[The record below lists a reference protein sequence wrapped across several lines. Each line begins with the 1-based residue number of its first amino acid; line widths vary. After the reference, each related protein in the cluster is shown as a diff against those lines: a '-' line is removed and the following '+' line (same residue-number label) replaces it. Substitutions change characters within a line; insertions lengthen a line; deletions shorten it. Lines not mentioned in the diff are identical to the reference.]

1 MTMTLNHIHHT
12 TKEGLL
18 LVKDSLLI
26 LKDQNPYDCDI
37 NKNVYIDQLDEVV
50 DKYNK
55 TYRTIKVK
63 LTDDKLDTYIEYGVK
78 HKGKDPKFKVG
89 DHVIISKNKNI
100 FAKGYTPNWSEE
112 GFVIPHHGHTLSAM
126 IMLNRS
132 LETFMKKSWKR
143 QVKNEFWI
151 EKL

>member
-1 MTMTLNHIHHT
+1 MTVAFNHIHHT

-18 LVKDSLLI
+18 LVKHSLLK

-63 LTDDKLDTYIEYGVK
+63 LTDDKLGSYIEYGVE
-78 HKGKDPKFKVG
+78 HKDKDPKFKVG

-100 FAKGYTPNWSEE
+100 FAKGYTPNCSEE
-112 GFVIPHHGHTLSAM
+112 GFVIPHHGHTLSVM
-126 IMLNRS
+126 IMLNRL
-132 LETFMKKSWKR
+132 LETFMKKIWKR
-143 QVKNEFWI
+143 QVKNEFCI
-151 EKL
+151 EK